1 MHGTIGTMSV
11 MDRTGHSE
19 VTWDPSKPIE
29 VRTARQAFDSLVREG
44 YNAFSIDEDGE
55 RGERIREFDPK
66 AGKIMMVP
74 QLVGG

>member
-19 VTWDPSKPIE
+19 VSWDPEKTVE
-29 VRTARQAFDSLVREG
+29 VRAARTIFDSLIHEG
-44 YNAFSIDEDGE
+44 YNAFRVNEDDE